1 MGLRRVS
8 PTGFEPVTS
17 GFGGRLAPPR
27 LAFAAHPAQLEI
39 AAIPGEIRYGRQ
51 GYSEWQAARRGILV
65 DMRGTGFV
73 ADEGYRGA
81 TTEPL
86 RRAGMRL
93 QIAGLLPRQRVEVH
107 RLVLVSRA
115 VLASVEGVPERPA
128 GTRPRGQRGD
138 LRRGARQGVGGLV
151 RRGALA
157 FGQGGTVAV
166 PGVGCG
172 GVALAD
178 AGSPV
183 AILTEASSPWCC
195 AFPAGL
201 AAMGAQGWARI
212 GRVGR
217 THAGGPGATGSVT
230 GGVPD
235 GTRPRPR
242 CDAARDREPRWQEG
256 GQEEAATLLTARS

>member
-1 MGLRRVS
+1 MAG
-8 PTGFEPVTS
+8 GAK
-17 GFGGRLAPPR
+17 GDFGGHA
-27 LAFAAHPAQLEI
+27 
-39 AAIPGEIRYGRQ
+39 RYGICGVR
-51 GYSEWQAARRGILV
+51 SASV
-65 DMRGTGFV
+65 VSVV
-73 ADEGYRGA
+73 AVFG
-81 TTEPL
+81 PL

-107 RLVLVSRA
+107 RLVVVPRA

-138 LRRGARQGVGGLV
+138 LRRGAWQGVGGLV

-157 FGQGGTVAV
+157 FGQGGAIAV
-166 PGVGCG
+166 SGVGCC
-172 GVALAD
+172 GVALAN

-235 GTRPRPR
+235 GTSLGPAATPRGTESPCGR
-242 CDAARDREPRWQEG
+242 RG
-256 GQEEAATLLTARS
+256 GQEAAPALLTARS